1 MGMGTIWNLLDYCIN
16 SKTKIYFFLTDGK
29 EREGKITRL
38 EHDYFTYYD
47 ETNDKEYIVPI
58 SAVIQIYPH
67 MATYHQKRDKNSGE
81 D

>member
-1 MGMGTIWNLLDYCIN
+1 MGTLWNLLDYCN
-16 SKTKIYFFLTDGK
+16 RHNNKIFFFLTDGK

-67 MATYHQKRDKNSGE
+67 MAVYHQMGKQR
-81 D
+81 